1 MNLNA
6 KGYSILIESLVGIRD
21 ALEQQNKLLND
32 IIHYPQDITQ
42 PPRIMTEV
50 TGVIVTTTEDEEQ

>member
-1 MNLNA
+1 MSLNA
-6 KGYSILIESLVGIRD
+6 EGYNLFIESLVGIRD
-21 ALEQQNKLLND
+21 ALEKQNKLLND

-50 TGVIVTTTEDEEQ
+50 TGVIVTTDDEEP